1 MGSVPLVTQDNPS
14 ANDFP
19 YSARASD
26 TTKFACFL
34 KRFQHSLNRCLGNRQ
49 FCCQLPDGQT
59 RITCYGIYY
68 QRFIVRIVLTIVR
81 IVLTRELPRELPRK
95 LPRKVPRKL
104 PRKVP
109 RKVPR
114 KGPRGQ
120 SPSSCC
126 GNLLWQPGLTLQ
138 P

>member
-81 IVLTRELPRELPRK
+81 IVLTCLLSASMHPRTAARTAAQTAAQGAAQTAAQSAAEGAAEGAAGA
-95 LPRKVPRKL
+95 VPIE
-104 PRKVP
+104 
-109 RKVPR
+109 
-114 KGPRGQ
+114 
-120 SPSSCC
+120 
-126 GNLLWQPGLTLQ
+126 LLW
-138 P
+138 